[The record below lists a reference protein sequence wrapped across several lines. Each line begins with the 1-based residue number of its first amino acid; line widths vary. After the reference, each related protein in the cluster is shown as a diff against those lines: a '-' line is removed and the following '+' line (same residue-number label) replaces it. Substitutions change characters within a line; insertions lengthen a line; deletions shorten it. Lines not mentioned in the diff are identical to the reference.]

1 MGIRDNRGNSHLRR
15 CLLKHRPEL
24 RQESLK
30 VQDEIAN
37 LLKVSRL
44 KSKQHKTEAG
54 HMFISYQEIYQKF
67 GREGGME
74 LLTTRY
80 GIFTSPGEF
89 SVKEGTTRAFKVAA
103 DLDAA
108 MDEYFS
114 KWAYRSRRPP
124 LVSNNGK
131 AIRTLPAA
139 ISSLD
144 DEKRNAQA
152 QGKDKVMSFVPV
164 QVPLMR
170 KYCKALNRLKGPQQD
185 LFAGSG
191 HKRID
196 EHLDAVGRLMDS
208 TNSHD
213 GKIGVMHR
221 YQEKQSGRLYADGV
235 NLQNI
240 RSAVKN
246 VALSGDWEYDIEN
259 CHFSIIHQMA
269 GQYGLDLPAVGY
281 YLAHKG
287 DVRQQISDEVGISL
301 KQAKK
306 CLISL
311 IYGSTDSHRDPHLQE
326 KKGLKADAIPGE
338 IGLDAALRLY
348 KHPLWVGLRGD
359 VGRGRLKIIKKWPKR
374 SRQSLIN
381 DMGKGMKA
389 EARDKNKAELLAH
402 LVQGVE
408 AKMLEVVRLLYPNT
422 LSLMQHDGFTSRRR
436 LDIGRIEEAITEE
449 TGYVV
454 QMEETRVGIPADY
467 GIPRE

>member
-15 CLLKHRPEL
+15 FLLTHRPAL

-54 HMFISYQEIYQKF
+54 HMFISYQEIYEKF

-80 GIFTSPGEF
+80 GIFTSPGDF

-103 DLDAA
+103 DLDTA

-114 KWAYRSRRPP
+114 KWAHRSRRPP

-139 ISSLD
+139 IGSLD
-144 DEKRNAQA
+144 TDGRNAQA

-164 QVPLMR
+164 PVPLMK

-185 LFAGSG
+185 LFAGNG
-191 HKRID
+191 HQRIN

-208 TNSHD
+208 TNSH
-213 GKIGVMHR
+213 GGQVGVVHR
-221 YQEKQSGRLYADGV
+221 YQEKQSGRLYTDGV
-235 NLQNI
+235 SLQNI

-259 CHFSIIHQMA
+259 CHFSILHQMA

-287 DVRQQISDEVGISL
+287 EVRKQISDEVGISL

-311 IYGSTDSHRDPHLQE
+311 IYGSTDSHRDPLLQE
-326 KKGLKADAIPGE
+326 KKGRKADAIPGE

-348 KHPLWVGLRGD
+348 KHPQWVALRGD
-359 VGRGRLKIIKKWPKR
+359 VSKGRLKIIKKWPR

-381 DMGKGMKA
+381 AMGKGIRA
-389 EARDKNKAELLAH
+389 EARDKNKPEILAH

-422 LSLMQHDGFTSRRR
+422 LSLMQHDGFTSRMR
-436 LDIGRIEEAITEE
+436 LDVNLIEEAITEA

-454 QMEETRVGIPADY
+454 KMEETRAAVPADF
-467 GIPRE
+467 GIPRD

>member
-37 LLKVSRL
+37 LLKVSTM

-54 HMFISYQEIYQKF
+54 HMYISYQEIYQKF

-164 QVPLMR
+164 PVPLMK
-170 KYCKALNRLKGPQQD
+170 KYCKALKRLKGPQQD

-191 HKRID
+191 HQRID

-213 GKIGVMHR
+213 GQIGVMHR
-221 YQEKQSGRLYADGV
+221 YQEKQSGRLYTDGV
-235 NLQNI
+235 SLQNI

-259 CHFSIIHQMA
+259 CHFSILHQMA

-287 DVRQQISDEVGISL
+287 EVRQQISDEVGISL

-311 IYGSTDSHRDPHLQE
+311 IYGSTDSHRDPHLQQR
-326 KKGLKADAIPGE
+326 KRRKADAIPGE

-348 KHPLWVGLRGD
+348 KHPRWIALRGD
-359 VGRGRLKIIKKWPKR
+359 VSKGRLRIIKKWPR
-374 SRQSLIN
+374 SRQSFIN
-381 DMGKGMKA
+381 AMGKGIRA
-389 EARDKNKAELLAH
+389 EARDKNKPEILAH

-408 AKMLEVVRLLYPNT
+408 AKMLEVVRLLYPNA
-422 LSLMQHDGFTSRRR
+422 LSLMQHDGFTSRMR
-436 LDIGRIEEAITEE
+436 LDKNLIEEEITEA

-454 QMEETRVGIPADY
+454 KMEETPSQVPADF
-467 GIPRE
+467 GIPRD